1 MLQYEKVIS
10 FVASFL
16 HEYPLVTEFL
26 QKSSILGFSF
36 MIFSNHLNIEIYIIQ
51 KSEQLIKCDGR
62 TGSNTVARKLSW

>member
-26 QKSSILGFSF
+26 QKSSILGLSF
-36 MIFSNHLNIEIYIIQ
+36 MIFSDHLNIEIYIIQ
-51 KSEQLIKCDGR
+51 KS
-62 TGSNTVARKLSW
+62 V